1 MMQARFNLITM
12 DPLRLGDSV
21 WFIETEVRP
30 AVERL
35 DGSLGLSLY
44 TNPELG
50 VAVLESYWV
59 SRDTLRASEH
69 QVSASRQ
76 AAVRRAVGTVSVER
90 YRVPVCERE
99 IPLRTGAGLRLTR
112 MDIDPA
118 NAEEAAE
125 VYGATAVPSLA
136 ETDGFCAALLFL
148 DRRTGHSIGE
158 TIWLNPQRL
167 AASRSAAAA
176 VRVETVALT
185 GCVIRAVE
193 EYGLVFSSAR
203 NP

>member
-1 MMQARFNLITM
+1 
-12 DPLRLGDSV
+12 
-21 WFIETEVRP
+21 
-30 AVERL
+30 L

-44 TNPELG
+44 TNPALG

-125 VYGATAVPSLA
+125 VYGATAVPSLT

>member
-1 MMQARFNLITM
+1 MMQARLNLITM

-21 WFIETEVRP
+21 RFIETEVRP

-59 SRDTLRASEH
+59 SRDTLRASED

-76 AAVRRAVGTVSVER
+76 AAIRKAVGTVSVER
-90 YRVPVCERE
+90 YRVPVSERE
-99 IPLRTGAGLRLTR
+99 IPLRAGAGLRLTR
-112 MDIDPA
+112 MDVDPDK
-118 NAEEAAE
+118 AEEAAE
-125 VYGATAVPSLA
+125 VYGATAVPALA
-136 ETDGFCAALLFL
+136 ETEGFCAALLFL

-158 TIWLNPQRL
+158 TIWLNHHRL

-176 VRVETVALT
+176 VRVETVTLT

-193 EYGLVFSSAR
+193 EYGLVFSSAH
-203 NP
+203 NA

>member
-1 MMQARFNLITM
+1 
-12 DPLRLGDSV
+12 
-21 WFIETEVRP
+21 
-30 AVERL
+30 
-35 DGSLGLSLY
+35 
-44 TNPELG
+44 
-50 VAVLESYWV
+50 
-59 SRDTLRASEH
+59 
-69 QVSASRQ
+69 
-76 AAVRRAVGTVSVER
+76 
-90 YRVPVCERE
+90 
-99 IPLRTGAGLRLTR
+99 

-125 VYGATAVPSLA
+125 VYGATAVPSRA